1 MELVLALG
9 FGALVAAGTYMTLAR
24 HTLRMVL
31 GLSLIAIAVNMLLFV
46 AGGIG
51 TVSPALIASGAGVA
65 SPESANPQP
74 QALDLTAIVIGYAL
88 MAFALVLAYRAHL
101 ALRTVDT
108 DAMREAEPLDEGGR

>member
-1 MELVLALG
+1 MELILALG

-31 GLSLIAIAVNMLLFV
+31 GLSVIAIAINMLLFV

-51 TVSPALIASGAGVA
+51 TTAPALIASGADVA
-65 SPESANPQP
+65 SPDSANPLP
-74 QALDLTAIVIGYAL
+74 QALVLTAIVIGFAL
-88 MAFALVLAYRAHL
+88 LAFALVLAYRAHL

-108 DAMREAEPLDEGGR
+108 DAMREAEPVDEGGR